1 VCVCVCVCVSLS
13 LSLSLSSKVS
23 EQCDDRVYEV
33 QSKGYE
39 VKSDFSHAL
48 K

>member
-1 VCVCVCVCVSLS
+1 VCV
-13 LSLSLSSKVS
+13 SLSLSSKVS
-23 EQCDDRVYEV
+23 EQWGDRVYEV

-39 VKSDFSHAL
+39 LKSDFSHAL